1 MSFESFYYTIQP
13 ADVTSAS
20 FMLDGTFIPSF
31 NNVYPNVALDI
42 IGGTAQM
49 AGVDFTSNSF
59 NTVIS
64 WAGKPGLDGTMAA
77 GDQVRVIF
85 DRS

>member
-1 MSFESFYYTIQP
+1 
-13 ADVTSAS
+13 
-20 FMLDGTFIPSF
+20 
-31 NNVYPNVALDI
+31 LDI

-49 AGVDFTSNSF
+49 AGVDFTSNGF

-64 WAGKPGLDGTMAA
+64 WAGKPGLDGTMAS